1 MGAIELI
8 NENHKLR
15 KKVEYMEDILFE
27 LWQNTRYYDDRII
40 ITIKKEL
47 TSEDGVEPNPAYEKI
62 KECLY
67 DITQD

>member
-1 MGAIELI
+1 MGAFEII
-8 NENHKLR
+8 NELNKLR
-15 KKVEYMEDILFE
+15 KRVDYLEDILFE
-27 LWQNTRYYDDRII
+27 LWQNTRYFDDAIV

-47 TSEDGVEPNPAYEKI
+47 TSEDGVEPNPAYEKV